1 MDPVDSPLREARG
14 CQARRAVVYTHVHQ
28 NISRSHDE
36 IGMLRVHPR
45 RPAQLPSLQV
55 LDGRSNPNNE
65 EGACWA
71 KPWEGC
77 QVSVIELYLRNRP
90 PRVWGRKVGL
100 PRVRSIASHPIGPN
114 CFAVQLQGIL
124 LKCSQF
130 EQVSS
135 SRSALGCFQA
145 AEKKQVRTFIVL
157 TC

>member
-1 MDPVDSPLREARG
+1 MDPVDPPYEKRVDAKHDVLG
-14 CQARRAVVYTHVHQ
+14 IYTHVHQ

-71 KPWEGC
+71 KPWEDC

-90 PRVWGRKVGL
+90 PRV
-100 PRVRSIASHPIGPN
+100 
-114 CFAVQLQGIL
+114 
-124 LKCSQF
+124 
-130 EQVSS
+130 
-135 SRSALGCFQA
+135 
-145 AEKKQVRTFIVL
+145 
-157 TC
+157 